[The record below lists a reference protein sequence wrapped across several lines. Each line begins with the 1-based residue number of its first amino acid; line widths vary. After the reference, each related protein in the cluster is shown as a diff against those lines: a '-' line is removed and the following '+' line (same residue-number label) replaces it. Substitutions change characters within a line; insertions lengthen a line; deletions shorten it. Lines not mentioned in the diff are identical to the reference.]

1 MMATH
6 LLRDRAPCRLLVPE
20 SGAPAVKKVIHKG
33 RKAQKT
39 ADGEA
44 FLLPC
49 SLFTCQ
55 LGSLSA
61 GLVRKPWGHGPMDE
75 DLCFGVPR
83 GAMGRDHGALSP
95 WGRVPKVDMKRDFFS
110 WNGGVSYCFLA
121 LKGSQ
126 RAGSCR
132 ALCTDEVRSKQLM
145 HTENSVEFGVSLL

>member
-39 ADGEA
+39 TDGEA

-95 WGRVPKVDMKRDFFS
+95 WGRVPKVDMKRDFFFMEWRS
-110 WNGGVSYCFLA
+110 ILLLSSF
-121 LKGSQ
+121 KGIPEGWIVQ
-126 RAGSCR
+126 GAVHR
-132 ALCTDEVRSKQLM
+132 
-145 HTENSVEFGVSLL
+145 

>member
-95 WGRVPKVDMKRDFFS
+95 WGRVPKVDMKRDFFFMEWRS
-110 WNGGVSYCFLA
+110 ILLLSSF
-121 LKGSQ
+121 KGIPEGWIVQ
-126 RAGSCR
+126 GAVHR
-132 ALCTDEVRSKQLM
+132 
-145 HTENSVEFGVSLL
+145 

>member
-1 MMATH
+1 MATH

-95 WGRVPKVDMKRDFFS
+95 WGRVPKVDMKRDFFFMEWRS
-110 WNGGVSYCFLA
+110 ILLLSSF
-121 LKGSQ
+121 KGIPEGWIVQ
-126 RAGSCR
+126 GAVHR
-132 ALCTDEVRSKQLM
+132 
-145 HTENSVEFGVSLL
+145 